1 MPSHPFRVRVHAAAA
16 AECGFTGTPG
26 VLRRH
31 ARRSGAGR
39 RRLRAARVGPQSLR
53 AEVRRVARDGKRVA
67 ATVRKLAQD
76 VAAVSEQVG
85 AVHAVL
91 RRLDPAPPATA
102 AAVATYGGDQAL
114 ADARVQARAERFAPP
129 PPQAAAAS
137 RELCERLAAVEVR
150 QGEMRSM
157 LVGLARV
164 GAPGTPSSSSVSASS
179 STSSSS
185 SSSS

>member
-1 MPSHPFRVRVHAAAA
+1 MQHAYTEQ
-16 AECGFTGTPG
+16 AE
-26 VLRRH
+26 
-31 ARRSGAGR
+31 
-39 RRLRAARVGPQSLR
+39 
-53 AEVRRVARDGKRVA
+53 
-67 ATVRKLAQD
+67 
-76 VAAVSEQVG
+76 
-85 AVHAVL
+85 
-91 RRLDPAPPATA
+91 PATLYSCTRS

-157 LVGLARV
+157 LVVLARV
-164 GAPGTPSSSSVSASS
+164 GAPGTPSSSSASASS

-185 SSSS
+185 SSSSSSTSGGDETPQVSAGRRGRAAGRRQRSGDWRQRRRRSEQMRRN